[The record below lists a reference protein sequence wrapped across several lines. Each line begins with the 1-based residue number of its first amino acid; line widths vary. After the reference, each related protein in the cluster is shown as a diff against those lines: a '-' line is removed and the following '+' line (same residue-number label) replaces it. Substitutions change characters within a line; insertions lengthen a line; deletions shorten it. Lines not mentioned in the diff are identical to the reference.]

1 MFRIRLHKDDFNILK
16 KIQEI
21 LGVGR
26 IITDGNSC
34 VFTITNVKD
43 LITVLF
49 PLLDKYNLYTV
60 KWLDYLDFKKAV
72 FVFSFWIRLYTS
84 FWITIRMSKKYN

>member
-1 MFRIRLHKDDFNILK
+1 MFRIRLHKDDLNILQ

-26 IITDGNSC
+26 ITMNGNSC
-34 VFTITNVKD
+34 LFTITNVKD
-43 LITVLF
+43 LRTVLF
-49 PLLDKYNLYTV
+49 PLLDKYHLYSV

-72 FVFSFWIRLYTS
+72 LFLSESNSTRVSVSQLD
-84 FWITIRMSKKYN
+84 